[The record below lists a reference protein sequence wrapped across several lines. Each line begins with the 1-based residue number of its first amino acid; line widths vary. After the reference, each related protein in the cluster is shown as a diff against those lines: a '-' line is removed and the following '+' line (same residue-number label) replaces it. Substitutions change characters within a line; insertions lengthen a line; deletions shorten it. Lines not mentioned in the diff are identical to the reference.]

1 MKICNFNPTNN
12 FTRSFWRETQHINT
26 MHVVSWGVRG
36 ILNLGPCGVL
46 FFFNCCNALRS
57 CDPSL
62 ILYWDSSNEG
72 ENKKNKGNVNEC
84 CTALVRNLIKE
95 SFYGK
100 RKKKA
105 INVLITFFIFH
116 KSDIKTFLKWIL
128 NQCRTALVN
137 MTQKINKKNNIKYV
151 RC

>member
-1 MKICNFNPTNN
+1 M
-12 FTRSFWRETQHINT
+12 RSKRNIELGT
-26 MHVVSWGVRG
+26 MWGS
-36 ILNLGPCGVL
+36 

-95 SFYGK
+95 SFYEK
-100 RKKKA
+100 RKKKQ
-105 INVLITFFIFH
+105 LMF
-116 KSDIKTFLKWIL
+116 
-128 NQCRTALVN
+128 
-137 MTQKINKKNNIKYV
+137 
-151 RC
+151 